1 MAEHRTEPRFE
12 EGRFVPAYPLRR
24 QEDGFTF
31 IQQLGLIRDATKNP
45 LRALSAGTFRDP
57 VVQTSFLGYHLTQ
70 IADPAMI
77 HHCFVENR
85 NNYRMS
91 ALRQAMF
98 QPVLREGLLTAEGE
112 TWKHARK
119 TLSPIFTP
127 KNIARFA
134 DGMKTTIDRD
144 MPAFVRAG
152 ETIEM
157 SQITTAL
164 TYLVLSDALFSGEIS
179 GAREDVLPL
188 IANVLG
194 SIGQPHFMDLV
205 GAPTF
210 VPRLGRGK
218 GMAHVARLREL
229 IREVAIR
236 RLDQKERGDALA
248 EDFLTTMIG
257 AAGEGAP
264 FTLDEIEDQ
273 LVTFIGAGHE
283 TTAQALTWMFY
294 LLSQDTEARARAE
307 AEVDGLDVSEAPVS
321 WIDALPFTMACFRE
335 ALRLYPPAA
344 AILRQANEPD
354 AFGSYEIPKDGVAM
368 LHLYVLHRH
377 QKLWEQPDAF
387 MPERF
392 LGEAGEKI
400 DRFQYLPFGVGHRT
414 CIGER
419 FAMVEAAIL
428 IASLMRRFRFDYAG
442 DTPPHPTV
450 RLSMQPEQG
459 MKMRVSSRE

>member
-1 MAEHRTEPRFE
+1 MTEHRTEPRFE
-12 EGRFVPAYPLRR
+12 EGRFVPAHPPRR
-24 QEDGFTF
+24 AGDGFTF
-31 IQQLGLIRDATKNP
+31 LQQLGLIHAATQNP
-45 LRALSAGTFRDP
+45 LRALSARTFRDP
-57 VVQTSFLGYHLTQ
+57 VVQTSFMGYHLTQ

-98 QPVLREGLLTAEGE
+98 QPVLRDGLLTAEGE

-134 DGMKTTIDRD
+134 DGMKETIDRD
-144 MPAFVRAG
+144 VSAFVRAG
-152 ETIEM
+152 DTAEM
-157 SQITTAL
+157 STITTAL
-164 TYLVLSDALFSGEIS
+164 TYLILSDALFSGEIS
-179 GAREDVLPL
+179 GARDDILPL

-194 SIGQPHFMDLV
+194 TLGQPHFLDLV
-205 GAPTF
+205 GAPQF
-210 VPRLGRGK
+210 IPRLGRAK
-218 GMAHVARLREL
+218 GMAHVGQLRAL
-229 IREVAIR
+229 IREVAIKR
-236 RLDQKERGDALA
+236 IDQKERGADLP
-248 EDFLTTMIG
+248 EDFLTVMIG
-257 AAGEGAP
+257 EAGEAAP

-283 TTAQALTWMFY
+283 TTAQGLSWMFY
-294 LLSQDTEARARAE
+294 LLSQDKGARARAE
-307 AEVDGLDVSEAPVS
+307 AE
-321 WIDALPFTMACFRE
+321 IDALDMTRPPVEWADALPWTMACFRE

-354 AFGSYEIPKDGVAM
+354 AFGAYNIPKDGVAM

-377 QKLWEQPDAF
+377 KTLWDHPDAF

-392 LGEAGEKI
+392 LGEAGDKI

-428 IASLMRRFRFDYAG
+428 IASLMKRFRFDYAG
-442 DTPPHPTV
+442 ESPPSPTI
-450 RLSMQPEQG
+450 RLSMQPEHG
-459 MKMRVSSRE
+459 MLMRVSGRA